1 MLGRRLKEAVEVEV
15 GKAAT
20 RHGGGKPELELFR
33 GEAAVSSVGEF
44 FEDGAMFRIGEVF
57 DSYGRDINGVLGVA
71 SKITDDE
78 QSQDIPL
85 DFVAR
90 RI

>member
-1 MLGRRLKEAVEVEV
+1 MRRLKEAVEVQV
-15 GKAAT
+15 GEAAT
-20 RHGGGKPELELFR
+20 RHGGGKPELELLR
-33 GEAAVSSVGEF
+33 GEAAVRSVGEF
-44 FEDGAMFRIGEVF
+44 FKDGAMFGIGEVF

-71 SKITDDE
+71 SKIAGDE

-85 DFVAR
+85 DCVAR